1 MPVPRPGT
9 AWPPVHDG
17 LAPPPPREPGL
28 VHSSAVPVP
37 SASPPQPWPGRPGPR
52 AATRCFL
59 LLPCSGAR
67 APPCSKAAAVPGT
80 PRLVQQRQQ
89 PGDAGARPR
98 GLPAAA
104 EPGSALPAT
113 RGQSPGVSPGAAR
126 QRTPSPHGRHP
137 SSTQGT
143 RRSSLHAGHL
153 RELPIGTAR
162 PKASRLL
169 ETQLETRNRTSTR
182 RIPGPDPHVC
192 SSLIW

>member
-1 MPVPRPGT
+1 MASGARWAGATTATGAWARAQRCCPGALGVST
-9 AWPPVHDG
+9 PA
-17 LAPPPPREPGL
+17 LARASRSQGC
-28 VHSSAVPVP
+28 HAVL
-37 SASPPQPWPGRPGPR
+37 
-52 AATRCFL
+52 L